1 MSELA
6 DRLGIAR
13 RSATSV
19 VDELVGRGLVERSAD
34 PADRRS
40 VAVDMT
46 PSGWQLLDGFTA
58 HRHAAADEFTA
69 GLTSAELTSL
79 RDLLRRLAGPDDTS
93 SRLRSP
99 HATQQTLTDR

>member
-1 MSELA
+1 MRECSRGIAFAE
-6 DRLGIAR
+6 RLGFGEPLR
-13 RSATSV
+13 RLGNAGPGF
-19 VDELVGRGLVERSAD
+19 DAD
-34 PADRRS
+34 PADGGWLMR
-40 VAVDMT
+40 
-46 PSGWQLLDGFTA
+46 WQLLDGFTA